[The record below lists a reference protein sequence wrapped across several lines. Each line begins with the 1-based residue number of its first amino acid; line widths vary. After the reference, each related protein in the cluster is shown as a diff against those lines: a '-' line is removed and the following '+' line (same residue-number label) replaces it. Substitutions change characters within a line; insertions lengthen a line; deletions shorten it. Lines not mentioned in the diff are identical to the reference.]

1 MNKVC
6 VAKFGGSSVANYE
19 VMQNCANVVLSNPN
33 THIVVLSAS
42 AGVTNLLVDLANG
55 SLDEKA
61 REETI
66 QKIVDI
72 QENILEGLGHP
83 KELTESIQRHIE
95 YIRSLAHEASLETNA
110 ALVDRMVSNGELMST
125 KLFAE
130 LLRQRGSDAV
140 WFDVRKVMRTDSNY
154 GKAAPVVEVIR
165 SLAQNELVDL
175 CRDKIVV
182 TQGFIGANSDG
193 LTTTLGRGGS
203 DFSAALIGEAVDSS
217 SIEIWTDVPGI
228 YTTDPRLVSTAHPIP
243 ELTFEEAAE
252 MATFGAKVLHPA
264 TIQPA
269 VRRNIP
275 VFVGSSKNPRAGGTW
290 IRTKTESMPTFR
302 AVAMRKNQVLL
313 TLKSFNMIGACGF
326 MATVFGI
333 FAKHGLSVDLVT
345 TSEVTVAITID
356 NGFSG
361 GSSDGKSLLSEQLL
375 KDLRQVCNVEVE
387 EDLTLIAVI
396 GNKMSY
402 KQGIGSKV
410 LSAILDVNV
419 RMISYGASSHGLC
432 FLVDSKDG
440 DEVIKRLHVH
450 LLD

>member
-55 SLDEKA
+55 NLDEKA
-61 REETI
+61 REEKI

-182 TQGFIGANSDG
+182 TQGFIGANADG

-290 IRTKTESMPTFR
+290 IRTRTESMPTFR

-361 GSSDGKSLLSEQLL
+361 GSSDGKSLLSEQRL

-410 LSAILDVNV
+410 FSAIFDVNV

>member
-410 LSAILDVNV
+410 FSAIFDVNV

>member
-182 TQGFIGANSDG
+182 TQGFIGANADG

-410 LSAILDVNV
+410 FSAIFDVNV

>member
-1 MNKVC
+1 MNKIC

-19 VMQNCANVVLSNPN
+19 VMQNCANVVLNNPA

-42 AGVTNLLVDLANG
+42 AGITNMLVDLANG
-55 SLDEKA
+55 HLTAEE
-61 REETI
+61 REETKN
-66 QKIVDI
+66 KITAV
-72 QENILEGLGHP
+72 QNNILDGLGRP
-83 KELTESIQRHIE
+83 QELVDEIDRHLD
-95 YIRSLAHEASLETNA
+95 YIRSLAHEATLETNS
-110 ALVDRMVSNGELMST
+110 ALVDRIVANGELMST
-125 KLFAE
+125 RLFAE
-130 LLRQRGSDAV
+130 LLRQRGADAV
-140 WFDVRKVMRTDSNY
+140 WFDVRKIMRTDSNF
-154 GKAAPVVEVIR
+154 GKAAPVIEVIR
-165 SLAQNELVDL
+165 TLAGQELVAL
-175 CRDKIVV
+175 SQSKIVV
-182 TQGFIGANSDG
+182 TQGFIGANSEG

-203 DFSAALIGEAVDSS
+203 DFSAALIGEAVDASA
-217 SIEIWTDVPGI
+217 IEIWTDVPGI
-228 YTTDPRLVSTAHPIP
+228 YTTDPRLVSTARPIP
-243 ELTFEEAAE
+243 EITFEEAAE

-290 IRTKTESMPTFR
+290 IRTVTDTKPTFR

-326 MATVFGI
+326 MATIFGI

-345 TSEVTVAITID
+345 TSEVSVAITVD

-361 GSSDGKSLLSEQLL
+361 GSSDGKSSLSEALL
-375 KDLRQVCNVEVE
+375 KDLRQVCNVTVE

-396 GNKMSY
+396 GNQMSY
-402 KQGIGSKV
+402 KTGTGSKV
-410 LSAILDVNV
+410 FSAIFDVNV

>member
-19 VMQNCANVVLSNPN
+19 VMQNCANVVLSNPD

-55 SLDEKA
+55 SLDEKG
-61 REETI
+61 REDTI
-66 QKIVDI
+66 QKIIDI

-83 KELTESIQRHIE
+83 KELTESIYRHIE

-130 LLRQRGSDAV
+130 LLKQRGVDAV
-140 WFDVRKVMRTDSNY
+140 WFDVRKIMRTDSNY

-165 SLAQNELVDL
+165 TLAQNELVDL
-175 CRDKIVV
+175 CREKIVV
-182 TQGFIGANSDG
+182 TQGFIGANADG

-217 SIEIWTDVPGI
+217 AIEIWTDVPGI

-410 LSAILDVNV
+410 FSAIFDVNV

>member
-72 QENILEGLGHP
+72 QENILDGLGHP

-361 GSSDGKSLLSEQLL
+361 GNSDGKSLLSEQLL

-410 LSAILDVNV
+410 FSAIYDVNV

>member
-55 SLDEKA
+55 NLDEKA
-61 REETI
+61 REEKI

-130 LLRQRGSDAV
+130 LLRQRSSDAV

-182 TQGFIGANSDG
+182 TQGFIGANADG

-290 IRTKTESMPTFR
+290 IRTRTESMPTFR

-410 LSAILDVNV
+410 FSAIFDVNV

>member
-1 MNKVC
+1 VNKVC

-410 LSAILDVNV
+410 FSAIFDVNV